1 MLTCAAAVACWMRR
15 LGGGARQASRDA
27 EGERLFRD
35 LVAAIRAGG
44 GKQCAPPHT
53 HTRTY
58 TPTHTCHHTHPQHI
72 GPVPFS
78 DSPA

>member
-1 MLTCAAAVACWMRR
+1 MLTCAAAVACWMGR

-35 LVAAIRAGG
+35 LVAAIRAA
-44 GKQCAPPHT
+44 GKQCGPRTHT
-53 HTRTY
+53 HTPAPAT
-58 TPTHTCHHTHPQHI
+58 THTQHI
-72 GPVPFS
+72 GPGPFS

>member
-1 MLTCAAAVACWMRR
+1 MLTCAAAVACWMWR

-44 GKQCAPPHT
+44 KQCAPRTHT
-53 HTRTY
+53 HLPTRT
-58 TPTHTCHHTHPQHI
+58 CH
-72 GPVPFS
+72 S
-78 DSPA
+78 